1 MFFLISLLHIFAC
14 IALIVIVLLQAGKG
28 ADMGASMG
36 GAGGQTL
43 FGTSSASTM
52 LSKVTTGIAI
62 LFMATSLYLA
72 YSSGKAVNSSVMD
85 NVKTTTEKSVPAD
98 IPATVPSGD
107 TADVKD
113 APASTPDTG
122 EKADK
127 ATAPKAEDKPA
138 ENKTE

>member
-1 MFFLISLLHIFAC
+1 MFTLITILHIFAC
-14 IALIVIVLLQAGKG
+14 VALIIIVLLQAGKG
-28 ADMGASMG
+28 ADIGASMG

-62 LFMATSLYLA
+62 LFMLTSLFLA
-72 YSSGKAVNSSVMD
+72 YSSGKAVESSVMD
-85 NVKTTTEKSVPAD
+85 SVKTTTDKSAPAA
-98 IPATVPSGD
+98 IPGPGDMTD
-107 TADVKD
+107 TADTKD
-113 APASTPDTG
+113 VTTAPADNA

-127 ATAPKAEDKPA
+127 TPAPKAEDKPA